1 MRNRTKLFNLA
12 TIIKT
17 AVQIIVALVFFSL
30 YIYFANDESI
40 SNKNMLWLILPAYIA
55 IAAIA
60 AFLTSVVLRGIKTV
74 SIQKNG
80 SIGNLTLDV
89 LSKLRQPVAIC
100 DDSGCIV
107 WYNHELA
114 KLSHKKALYGEN
126 ISHLSQT
133 TVNDICSV
141 DSPDGL
147 DVLINDVPYG
157 IRAYHIN
164 SQDKEYIF
172 TIWHDKSELRHAYQ
186 RLSDEASIV
195 AYIMVDNF
203 DELMQYVN
211 EKYRTASNEVDNVL
225 KEWADSVNGILTEYD
240 HDRYMFV
247 FEARYLPQFV
257 EERFAILDK
266 VRDIR
271 IGDGA
276 LPITLSIGVSG
287 TAGNYAEKDKAA
299 RSALD
304 MALQRGGDQAVV
316 RTGNG
321 LEYYGGRSKSVQ
333 KRTKVR
339 ARVIANELAVLISS
353 ASNVLIMGHRNMDFD
368 ALGACVGLARL
379 CMFCGVGVHVIA
391 NLNDSNLKK
400 CFDKITA
407 LPEYANMFVS
417 AADAQDMLGSE
428 TLLIIADVN
437 NRLQYESPEIAEN
450 AFTTVIIDHHRKKE
464 EFKTQPAI
472 AYIEPSASSAC
483 ELVAE
488 ILEQSMPQGQLKS
501 DEAELMFAGIL
512 LDTKQ
517 FSQNA
522 GARTFSAALYL
533 RAEGANPA
541 EAQALFKT
549 DLSDF
554 MREARFTKNI
564 KMLRNFIAIA
574 INDED
579 GNSYPDDIAAAKAAD
594 RLLTID
600 GVQASFTLC
609 RINDAIVIKARSA
622 GYINVQLIMENL
634 GGGGHFDSA
643 ACQMRDVDMKEAEKR
658 LSEAIEEYLSEL

>member
-1 MRNRTKLFNLA
+1 MQPLA
-12 TIIKT
+12 GRFLPKPLPT
-17 AVQIIVALVFFSL
+17 A
-30 YIYFANDESI
+30 
-40 SNKNMLWLILPAYIA
+40 
-55 IAAIA
+55 AA
-60 AFLTSVVLRGIKTV
+60 
-74 SIQKNG
+74 
-80 SIGNLTLDV
+80 
-89 LSKLRQPVAIC
+89 
-100 DDSGCIV
+100 
-107 WYNHELA
+107 
-114 KLSHKKALYGEN
+114 
-126 ISHLSQT
+126 
-133 TVNDICSV
+133 
-141 DSPDGL
+141 
-147 DVLINDVPYG
+147 
-157 IRAYHIN
+157 
-164 SQDKEYIF
+164 
-172 TIWHDKSELRHAYQ
+172 
-186 RLSDEASIV
+186 
-195 AYIMVDNF
+195 
-203 DELMQYVN
+203 
-211 EKYRTASNEVDNVL
+211 
-225 KEWADSVNGILTEYD
+225 
-240 HDRYMFV
+240 
-247 FEARYLPQFV
+247 
-257 EERFAILDK
+257 
-266 VRDIR
+266 
-271 IGDGA
+271 
-276 LPITLSIGVSG
+276 G
-287 TAGNYAEKDKAA
+287 TATDVAPPHRKSFRPTQNNL
-299 RSALD
+299 S
-304 MALQRGGDQAVV
+304 
-316 RTGNG
+316 
-321 LEYYGGRSKSVQ
+321 SK
-333 KRTKVR
+333 
-339 ARVIANELAVLISS
+339 
-353 ASNVLIMGHRNMDFD
+353 
-368 ALGACVGLARL
+368 
-379 CMFCGVGVHVIA
+379 GVYHM
-391 NLNDSNLKK
+391 
-400 CFDKITA
+400 KIYNSLT
-407 LPEYANMFVS
+407 
-417 AADAQDMLGSE
+417 
-428 TLLIIADVN
+428 
-437 NRLQYESPEIAEN
+437 
-450 AFTTVIIDHHRKKE
+450 RKKE

-658 LSEAIEEYLSEL
+658 LREAIEEYLSEL